1 MSNYI
6 VIHNTAS
13 LLVNVISSTELPA
26 NSPAFRFVKVSDAV
40 LDKFYK
46 LASKKSRNGTLV
58 SVGELASVSPAF
70 LESLG

>member
-1 MSNYI
+1 MANYI
-6 VIHNTAS
+6 VIQTTSS
-13 LLVNVISSTELPA
+13 LIVNVVTSTEPPTG
-26 NSPAFRFVKVSDAV
+26 NHIFRFIKVSDAV

-46 LASKKSRNGTLV
+46 LVNKRSRNGSLV